1 MTPRAPT
8 DTPVGA
14 QTDLQQR
21 LDVRRLSG
29 DAGSDFEALFS
40 IYAEALPRREQK
52 SRDELSRMLTDP
64 AYAFLVAHA
73 QDVVVGFAIVYV
85 FPSGGGA
92 LLEYMAVDRHW
103 RQRGLGAALFRSV
116 VSRSPE
122 PLLLEVEAPEPCA
135 ADNDTREHR
144 QRLYRRLGCR
154 RVAGLAYILPL
165 PGQGSPPRMN
175 LFLHAGAPIVLSR
188 PRLNDSGAPSTDPR
202 RKGAPKT
209 CRLGRCTEI
218 HWDETHGMVAGIL
231 QKASW
236 DAQMRGDFGEALAC
250 GGEPRSSAARARPL
264 NRRTLCVTNKQR

>member
-1 MTPRAPT
+1 VKAGAQVRFRRGPATAAQFHGRLTANPT
-8 DTPVGA
+8 ADTPVGNQA
-14 QTDLQQR
+14 DLQQR

-29 DAGSDFEALFS
+29 DAGTDFEALFS

-52 SRDELSRMLTDP
+52 SRDELRSMLADP

-85 FPSGGGA
+85 FPSGDGA

-122 PLLLEVEAPEPCA
+122 PLLLEVEAPEPFA

-144 QRLYRRLGCR
+144 QQFYRRLGCR

-165 PGQGSPPRMN
+165 PGQGSPPRMD

-188 PRLNDSGAPSTDPR
+188 PRLSDWLSTIYANVYHCPADDPR
-202 RKGAPKT
+202 
-209 CRLGRCTEI
+209 
-218 HWDETHGMVAGIL
+218 
-231 QKASW
+231 
-236 DAQMRGDFGEALAC
+236 LAWMLE
-250 GGEPRSSAARARPL
+250 GLPERA
-264 NRRTLCVTNKQR
+264 TFD